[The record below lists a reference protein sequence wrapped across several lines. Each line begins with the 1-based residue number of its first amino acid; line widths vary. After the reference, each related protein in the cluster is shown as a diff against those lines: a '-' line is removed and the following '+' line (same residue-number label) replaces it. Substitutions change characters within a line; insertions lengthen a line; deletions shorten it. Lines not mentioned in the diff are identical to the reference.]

1 MSVIHEKGLSP
12 VTIAEL
18 IGHILPQ
25 QAIDV
30 LRPEAERNV
39 PRALALITAAGIGRD
54 PDVSRWQD
62 ALIATGDARSIA
74 EAAGLLEQRG
84 QETRALPL
92 YKAAADLGNAPSMG
106 RLVALLSRSERDE
119 SLRWQE
125 RLIDRKDAEVL
136 RGVAETFEDDDRE
149 RAVILYRAAAAAGDS
164 QAAERLSEWGT
175 DTSVS

>member
-1 MSVIHEKGLSP
+1 MTRKTSTRTTPRRAVG
-12 VTIAEL
+12 
-18 IGHILPQ
+18 GHG
-25 QAIDV
+25 V
-30 LRPEAERNV
+30 CWS
-39 PRALALITAAGIGRD
+39 AGIGRD
-54 PDVSRWQD
+54 PDASRWQD

-84 QETRALPL
+84 QEPRALPL
-92 YKAAADLGNAPSMG
+92 YKAAADSGDAKSMG